1 MSGGGYTDVK
11 ALHRLL
17 MMELNMLQGTGAAG
31 QRQSV
36 LEVGVV
42 SCKFYVHKTNDFY
55 YLFWAKCVAIFRKT
69 GHFCIVIAM

>member
-1 MSGGGYTDVK
+1 MLCTRGFESHPRRFFVLLTVIFEDTPPHTHTRSQEEVSGGGYTDVK

-42 SCKFYVHKTNDFY
+42 
-55 YLFWAKCVAIFRKT
+55 
-69 GHFCIVIAM
+69 